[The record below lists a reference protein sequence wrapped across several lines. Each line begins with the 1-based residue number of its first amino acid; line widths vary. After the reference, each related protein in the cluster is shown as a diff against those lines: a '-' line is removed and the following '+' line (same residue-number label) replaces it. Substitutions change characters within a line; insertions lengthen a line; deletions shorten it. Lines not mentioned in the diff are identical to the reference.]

1 MGRESG
7 CRVHIERQQREVRI
21 FGPLDFVAIAESLLK
36 DLEERCCEDVVL
48 VWESLDT
55 ETEQT
60 LQASLEPL
68 AMDHNVTL
76 CIDKNLGVRIFGI
89 KAAVKAASNELK
101 ELLEPQGLL
110 GLEDRLKGR
119 GILNTSEERMGV
131 VLAHRSP
138 VMATT

>member
-1 MGRESG
+1 M
-7 CRVHIERQQREVRI
+7 
-21 FGPLDFVAIAESLLK
+21 AIAESLLK